1 MPSACWRGIFEA
13 RDLLVNGTRWQIG
26 DGCSVRAW
34 EDPWLP
40 RPRDFRPLSQRGSSN
55 MLVSDFISVDR
66 MWNVDLVGEHF
77 EQADVDLILTIP
89 LSQRAGPDK
98 LVWHYD
104 LKGRF
109 STRSAYD
116 LARQL
121 CHAQPSSSTDSVSV
135 SLWKSVWFSQV
146 PSKIKVHIWKVVSD
160 ILPTVVSLRSK
171 HVFINQG
178 CFFCNEEE
186 EGTAHVCR
194 DCCYFRDLV
203 MMFPELHAVLQV
215 VSHPMS
221 MMEWLV
227 LCLECVSKESFAVL
241 LVILWAVWKER
252 NLRLWEGKARPV
264 SQLFYQ
270 VRTQVA
276 LLRSCRSRHGRG
288 RRQFKPWVPP
298 PQGWLKANF
307 DGAFDSSSRSGGIGI
322 IFRDHESVVVGGY
335 YGRVANVTSPD
346 LVEAYAGRLAC
357 EMAREL
363 QLFPIVLESDC
374 LNLVKATQ
382 SDMEDSAFGMIVED
396 IKQDLLSLN
405 SSFFS
410 HVFRESNL
418 VAHKLARLALSC
430 SSPSRWVGAPPGEL
444 QGLLASPPCNR

>member
-40 RPRDFRPLSQRGSSN
+40 RPRDFWPLSQRSSSN

-89 LSQRAGPDK
+89 LSRRASPDK

-104 LKGRF
+104 LKGCF

-135 SLWKSVWFSQV
+135 PLWKSVWFSQV

-186 EGTAHVCR
+186 E
-194 DCCYFRDLV
+194 
-203 MMFPELHAVLQV
+203 
-215 VSHPMS
+215 
-221 MMEWLV
+221 
-227 LCLECVSKESFAVL
+227 
-241 LVILWAVWKER
+241 
-252 NLRLWEGKARPV
+252 
-264 SQLFYQ
+264 
-270 VRTQVA
+270 
-276 LLRSCRSRHGRG
+276 
-288 RRQFKPWVPP
+288 
-298 PQGWLKANF
+298 
-307 DGAFDSSSRSGGIGI
+307 
-322 IFRDHESVVVGGY
+322 VVVGGY

-357 EMAREL
+357 EMDRKL

-374 LNLVKATQ
+374 LNLVKAIQ

-405 SSFFS
+405 SFFFS

-430 SSPSRWVGAPPGEL
+430 SSPSRWVGTPPGEL

>member
-1 MPSACWRGIFEA
+1 MCARFWWGGTADDRKIHWMSWERLCCPKEEGSMGFRDLYAHNLALLAKQGWRHIAALLLFLFLLLLLHTTTTNKLNTRHIVSPPPLPPLPPPSPPSPPPPPPLSLLTTPSTLHPHEPNGHLPRPPLRLLNLSNNVFNRTFPPELSNLTNLRVLDLYNNNLTGVLPVSVAHMTNLRHLHLDSLLGRLYKARYFPHTDFWSAPNPSMPYACWRGIFEA

-40 RPRDFRPLSQRGSSN
+40 RPRDFRPLSQRSSSN

-89 LSQRAGPDK
+89 LSRRAGPDK

-121 CHAQPSSSTDSVSV
+121 CHAQPSSSTDSISV
-135 SLWKSVWFSQV
+135 PLWKSVWFSQV

-194 DCCYFRDLV
+194 DCCYFQDLV
-203 MMFPELHAVLQV
+203 MFFLSFMLSFKLFFTQ
-215 VSHPMS
+215 
-221 MMEWLV
+221 
-227 LCLECVSKESFAVL
+227 CL
-241 LVILWAVWKER
+241 
-252 NLRLWEGKARPV
+252 
-264 SQLFYQ
+264 
-270 VRTQVA
+270 
-276 LLRSCRSRHGRG
+276 
-288 RRQFKPWVPP
+288 
-298 PQGWLKANF
+298 
-307 DGAFDSSSRSGGIGI
+307 
-322 IFRDHESVVVGGY
+322 
-335 YGRVANVTSPD
+335 
-346 LVEAYAGRLAC
+346 
-357 EMAREL
+357 
-363 QLFPIVLESDC
+363 
-374 LNLVKATQ
+374 
-382 SDMEDSAFGMIVED
+382 
-396 IKQDLLSLN
+396 
-405 SSFFS
+405 
-410 HVFRESNL
+410 
-418 VAHKLARLALSC
+418 
-430 SSPSRWVGAPPGEL
+430 
-444 QGLLASPPCNR
+444 

>member
-1 MPSACWRGIFEA
+1 
-13 RDLLVNGTRWQIG
+13 
-26 DGCSVRAW
+26 
-34 EDPWLP
+34 
-40 RPRDFRPLSQRGSSN
+40 
-55 MLVSDFISVDR
+55 
-66 MWNVDLVGEHF
+66 
-77 EQADVDLILTIP
+77 
-89 LSQRAGPDK
+89 
-98 LVWHYD
+98 
-104 LKGRF
+104 
-109 STRSAYD
+109 
-116 LARQL
+116 
-121 CHAQPSSSTDSVSV
+121 
-135 SLWKSVWFSQV
+135 
-146 PSKIKVHIWKVVSD
+146 
-160 ILPTVVSLRSK
+160 
-171 HVFINQG
+171 
-178 CFFCNEEE
+178 
-186 EGTAHVCR
+186 
-194 DCCYFRDLV
+194 
-203 MMFPELHAVLQV
+203 
-215 VSHPMS
+215 MS

-227 LCLECVSKESFAVL
+227 LCLECVSKESFVVL

-276 LLRSCRSRHGRG
+276 LLRSCRSRHGR
-288 RRQFKPWVPP
+288 
-298 PQGWLKANF
+298 
-307 DGAFDSSSRSGGIGI
+307 
-322 IFRDHESVVVGGY
+322 VVVGGY

-430 SSPSRWVGAPPGEL
+430 SSPSCWVGAPPGEL
-444 QGLLASPPCNR
+444 QGLLVSPPCNR